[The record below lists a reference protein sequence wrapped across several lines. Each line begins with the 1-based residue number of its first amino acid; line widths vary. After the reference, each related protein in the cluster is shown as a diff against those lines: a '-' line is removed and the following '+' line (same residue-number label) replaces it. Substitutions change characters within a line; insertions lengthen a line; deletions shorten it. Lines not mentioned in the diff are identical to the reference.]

1 MISIFSGRL
10 TLEIYTTQKYETDR
24 ETVEEGTSL
33 EDLLEIPEYHV
44 EAAQDV
50 FMMFINELGQQEEYG
65 SNNKYT
71 DR

>member
-1 MISIFSGRL
+1 M
-10 TLEIYTTQKYETDR
+10 YTTQAYETGR

-50 FMMFINELGQQEEYG
+50 FMLFLDELRRQEEYAPI
-65 SNNKYT
+65 T
-71 DR
+71 IMRDR